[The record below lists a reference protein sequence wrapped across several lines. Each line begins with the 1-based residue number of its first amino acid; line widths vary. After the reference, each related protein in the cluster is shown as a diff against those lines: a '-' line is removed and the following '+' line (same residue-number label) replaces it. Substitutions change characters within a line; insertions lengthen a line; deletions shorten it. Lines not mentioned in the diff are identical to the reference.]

1 MKRLPVVIVALTLS
15 LVACLPFQARQEPAP
30 GVVVDT
36 VVSND
41 EVVLALVSVERLGL
55 LTIRLPGVT
64 LVSSVPAGACVDF
77 EGAVECSI
85 RNVNEFSVT
94 ASGSLRLP
102 AGAPVGVACF
112 DAGCRDAFE
121 VYVPTGP

>member
-1 MKRLPVVIVALTLS
+1 MKRLLIVITALTLT

-36 VVSND
+36 AVGNG
-41 EVVLALVSVERLGL
+41 EVILALVSVERLGL

-64 LVSSVPAGACVDF
+64 LVSSTPAGACVDF

-85 RNVNEFSVT
+85 RNVNEFTET
-94 ASGSLRLP
+94 AAGSLRLT